1 MPTPKPGFHFTPTP
15 PKEALAYLKAKKLK
29 PAFDYRDVWREE
41 HALGFSVAKAM
52 QLDVLRAIRDGLA
65 EALAK
70 GKTFEGF
77 KKDLIPTL
85 QQKGWWGIKGKKDPK
100 TGKIEQVRLGSPRRL
115 RTIFWANTRT
125 AYAAG
130 QWERIE
136 REAATHPYLRYELG
150 PSKEHRLE
158 HQHWNGLILS
168 STDAWWNAH
177 MPPNGWGCKCR
188 VRLLSKAEAG
198 RLGGPGKPPT
208 NKTRP
213 WLNKRTGQIE
223 RVPQGIDPGW
233 DTNPGK
239 VRSQALANMLA
250 AKSADAPVATLGPIP
265 LLEERAVMKKKLSK
279 AKGSNQG
286 GVYQGADGIKR
297 YVKFYTDPVQAYGEA
312 AVNAIY
318 AQLAVNAPKS
328 ALVARK
334 QGGLAL
340 ATEWIE
346 GAAPIALDELTQAKA
361 KKLLDGVAADAWL
374 ANWDA
379 LGQTFDNVVWQ
390 KGAPVRI
397 DNGGALLFRAKA
409 GRKNTKALATIGEAE
424 GFFHPATNP
433 TYAKAME
440 KAGVRIYEALGDH
453 WLKTE
458 RAISNLSKKTNAFAS
473 LLPPVPGVPEP
484 ERLAMLQTLQK
495 RAMLLKG
502 VSRKVRA
509 FAKLPV
515 HEQGLMNLKGYQYQ
529 ILLGQA
535 NTRAK
540 ESGVVH
546 RFSEPE
552 LAALHGYTV
561 IDYKPINQAK
571 RGKLPKAL
579 REEYAH
585 YTKTIIAGLAKLPNY
600 RGKVTRGTTLPESEL
615 AKLKPGKVW
624 TPKGFTSTSMSTDR
638 AFNGPHRLKIQ
649 SRTGKE
655 VSWISRHAH
664 EKEVLFKPNTKF
676 RVVYREKRG
685 SVVEIG
691 LKEIHDD

>member
-1 MPTPKPGFHFTPTP
+1 MF
-15 PKEALAYLKAKKLK
+15 
-29 PAFDYRDVWREE
+29 
-41 HALGFSVAKAM
+41 
-52 QLDVLRAIRDGLA
+52 
-65 EALAK
+65 
-70 GKTFEGF
+70 
-77 KKDLIPTL
+77 
-85 QQKGWWGIKGKKDPK
+85 
-100 TGKIEQVRLGSPRRL
+100 
-115 RTIFWANTRT
+115 
-125 AYAAG
+125 
-130 QWERIE
+130 
-136 REAATHPYLRYELG
+136 
-150 PSKEHRLE
+150 
-158 HQHWNGLILS
+158 
-168 STDAWWNAH
+168 
-177 MPPNGWGCKCR
+177 
-188 VRLLSKAEAG
+188 
-198 RLGGPGKPPT
+198 
-208 NKTRP
+208 
-213 WLNKRTGQIE
+213 
-223 RVPQGIDPGW
+223 
-233 DTNPGK
+233 
-239 VRSQALANMLA
+239 
-250 AKSADAPVATLGPIP
+250 
-265 LLEERAVMKKKLSK
+265 
-279 AKGSNQG
+279 
-286 GVYQGADGIKR
+286 GIKR

-409 GRKNTKALATIGEAE
+409 GRKNTEALATIGEAE

-458 RAISNLSKKTNAFAS
+458 RAISNLSKKTNAFAD

-579 REEYAH
+579 GEEYAH

-624 TPKGFTSTSMSTDR
+624 TPKGFTSTSTGK
-638 AFNGPHRLKIQ
+638 AFGGPHRLKIQ